1 MRIATWFVSFWL
13 ICCLGAPLI
22 AQSDSDGNLEFAAGR
37 EGVVALLQYILSA
50 EKKEIIELTYQL
62 EPSREEYEQ
71 IFEAPYDK
79 LVWRYH
85 KRLRRYADVR
95 VHPILKKQTEFLLW
109 SATTEELQLYEGEAR
124 NFPGGYRE
132 MAVYMKP
139 GITFYRFKF
148 VEPGRKLGSAFDVLI
163 YIEGH
168 WRLFHRPWAVLVE

>member
-1 MRIATWFVSFWL
+1 MRIATCL
-13 ICCLGAPLI
+13 LTYALMCCLGAPLI
-22 AQSDSDGNLEFAAGR
+22 GQSEDDGDLAFEEGR
-37 EGVVALLQYILSA
+37 EGVVALLRHILSA
-50 EKKEIIELTYQL
+50 NKKEITELTYQL

-71 IFEAPYDK
+71 VFKAPYDK

-109 SATTEELQLYEGEAR
+109 SATTEQLQLYEGEAR

-132 MAVYMKP
+132 MATFMKP
-139 GITFYRFKF
+139 ELTFYRFKF

-163 YIEGH
+163 YIDGH
-168 WRLFHRPWAVLVE
+168 WRMFHRPWTVLVE

>member
-1 MRIATWFVSFWL
+1 MRIATWFVSFL
-13 ICCLGAPLI
+13 LGCCLGGPLI
-22 AQSDSDGNLEFAAGR
+22 AQSGGDGDLEFAAGR

-50 EKKEIIELTYQL
+50 EKKEITELTYQL

-71 IFEAPYDK
+71 IFEAPYDR

-95 VHPILKKQTEFLLW
+95 VHPILKNQTEFLLW